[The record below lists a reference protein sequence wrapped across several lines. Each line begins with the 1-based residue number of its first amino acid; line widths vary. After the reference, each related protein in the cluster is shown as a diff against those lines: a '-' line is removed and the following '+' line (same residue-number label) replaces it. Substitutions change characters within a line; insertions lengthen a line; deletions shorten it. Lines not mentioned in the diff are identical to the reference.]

1 MGSPRWCCIV
11 THNMSEADGEARP
24 RRLVSVAAAQLSM
37 AAISPPQQGDAVS
50 GLTQAIAGV
59 GSAVAPELPGAQ
71 WPEEP
76 RPDDAWAVAV
86 DAESGWYVLLSQD
99 CDIVDDDEPTV
110 QIAPLVML
118 SDDRW
123 QILHKGG
130 YSSRYFA
137 YPDDKFVSSEGLR
150 PAVDLAWVTTV
161 LKGSLGADAVRC
173 VRPFTGPN
181 RARFSEWLA
190 ARLGRVPFPDE
201 IVENVLAHFDYVR
214 NDRISKFSKAQKGG
228 GTASI
233 EARVVGAAQRWYARV
248 DGRRVHILGELT
260 GPSLAAAGF
269 VNDEG
274 QLDVEELTR
283 AQNRFAASVTKRINA
298 KAPDSGYEA
307 RITLVDLAKIP
318 ASQFREF
325 ALLIR

>member
-11 THNMSEADGEARP
+11 IHSPHEPVGEAP
-24 RRLVSVAAAQLSM
+24 PHRLEALAAAPLST
-37 AAISPPQQGDAVS
+37 AAISPPQQGDALS

-59 GSAVAPELPGAQ
+59 GPAVAPELPGAQ
-71 WPEEP
+71 WPTEP
-76 RPDDAWAVAV
+76 GPGDAWAVAA

-110 QIAPLVML
+110 QIAPLVLL
-118 SDDRW
+118 SEARW

-137 YPDDKFVSSEGLR
+137 YPDDKFASPEGLR

-161 LKGSLGADAVRC
+161 LKGSLEASAVRC
-173 VRPFTGPN
+173 VRPLTGPN
-181 RARFSEWLA
+181 RARFGEWLA

-201 IVENVLAHFDYVR
+201 IVENVLVHFDHIR
-214 NDRISKFSKAQKGG
+214 SDRISKFSKAQKGG

-233 EARVVGAAQRWYARV
+233 EARAVGAAQRWYARV

-269 VNDEG
+269 VDDES
-274 QLDVEELTR
+274 QVDVEELTM
-283 AQNRFAASVTKRINA
+283 AQDRFAASVTKRMNA
-298 KAPDSGYEA
+298 KALDSGYEA
-307 RITLVDLAKIP
+307 RITLVDLATIP